1 MDTADQTGSEQMQ
14 QENDNLQQDRI
25 PPNSDTSEEVPPET
39 ESGPVSMP
47 RSRRTVNIANRMKDM
62 AARQPHKRAVVYP
75 AGWDENGRVA
85 YTHLTFMQLDRES
98 DCLARG
104 LDRVGI
110 RRGTRTVLM
119 VNPSLEF
126 FVLTFALFKTGA
138 VPVIVDPG
146 MGAKRMVRCLKESM
160 PEAFIGISKAHL
172 LRFLY
177 PAYFKTV
184 RIRVTVGRR
193 WFWGGYSLKQLM
205 DLPWKPYP
213 AAETRADEMAAVLF
227 TTGSTGPAKGV
238 VYTHGIFDAQVSLIG
253 SHFGIGPDEADLPTF
268 PLFSLFDPAL
278 GMTAV
283 IPDMDPTRP
292 AMADPE
298 KIIEAIMDQ
307 GITNMFASPALLNRV
322 GGFGSAEEIRLPTL
336 RRVISAGAPVTP
348 DNLEQFSRMLE
359 NAEIFTP
366 YGATEAMPV
375 LSIGSREILQET
387 RKFSEKGYGLCV
399 GRPLGDVEVQLIKI
413 TDDPID
419 EWSDHLL
426 VGDGE
431 IGEITVKGDVV
442 TQQYFERPE
451 SDALSKIRD
460 GNEVRHRM
468 GDLGWRDNRGR
479 IWFCGR
485 KSQRVITENG
495 SLFTVPCEAIF
506 NRHPAVYRSALI
518 GLGDPPRQKPVICI
532 ELKNG
537 GKGIDADTVKQ
548 ELLNMAAKNGMTKEI
563 KTLLFHES
571 FPVDVRHNSK
581 IFREKLTEWAS

>member
-1 MDTADQTGSEQMQ
+1 MDTTDLTKTDEAEHTEHTEKKSV
-14 QENDNLQQDRI
+14 
-25 PPNSDTSEEVPPET
+25 TVPPADT
-39 ESGPVSMP
+39 
-47 RSRRTVNIANRMKDM
+47 RKIINIANRLKEM
-62 AARQPHKRAVVYP
+62 AKLQPHKRAVVYP
-75 AGWDENGRVA
+75 AGWDESGRVA

-98 DCLARG
+98 DCLAHG
-104 LDRVGI
+104 LDRAGI
-110 RRGTRTVLM
+110 RRGTRTILM

-146 MGAKRMVRCLKESM
+146 MGAARMVQCLKESM

-172 LRFLY
+172 LRILY
-177 PAYFKTV
+177 PAFFKT
-184 RIRVTVGRR
+184 IRTWVTVGRQW
-193 WFWGGYSLKQLM
+193 WFWSGYNLKQLT
-205 DLPWKPYP
+205 DLPWKPWP
-213 AAETRADEMAAVLF
+213 VAETRSDEMAAILF

-238 VYTHGIFDAQVSLIG
+238 IYTHGIFDAQVQLIG
-253 SHFGIGPDEADLPTF
+253 SHFGITRDEVDLPTF

-298 KIIEAIMDQ
+298 KIIETIMDH

-322 GGFGSAEEIRLPTL
+322 GEYGKMEEIRLPTL
-336 RRVISAGAPVTP
+336 KRVISAGAPVSP
-348 DNLEQFSRMLE
+348 ANLEQFCSMLE
-359 NAEIFTP
+359 GDAEIFTP

-375 LSIGSREILQET
+375 LSIGSREVLNET
-387 RKFSEKGYGLCV
+387 RKFSEKGYGMCV
-399 GRPLGDVEVQLIKI
+399 GRPVGNIEVRLIKI
-413 TDDPID
+413 SDDPIE

-431 IGEITVKGDVV
+431 IGEITVKGEVV
-442 TQQYFERPE
+442 TKQYFERPE
-451 SDALSKIRD
+451 SDALSKIREGSD
-460 GNEVRHRM
+460 IWHRM

-485 KSQRVITENG
+485 KSQRVVTENG
-495 SLFTVPCEAIF
+495 SLFTVPCEAVF
-506 NRHPAVYRSALI
+506 NRHPAVYRSALV
-518 GLGDPPRQKPVICI
+518 GVGELQHQKPVMCI

-537 GKGIDADTVKQ
+537 GKGIDKETVKQ
-548 ELLNMAAKNGMTKEI
+548 ELLNLAAKNGMTKDI
-563 KTLLFHES
+563 KTILFHDG

-581 IFREKLTEWAS
+581 IFREKLAEWAS